1 MDFGSAF
8 NNFANNIGQIL
19 PGLGFGL
26 NLLGFGSSP
35 GTQAP
40 PPPKEDPA
48 DIK

>member
-1 MDFGSAF
+1 MDFSSAV
-8 NNFANNIGQIL
+8 NKFADNLGAIF

-26 NLLGFGSSP
+26 NLMGLGTPPESQ
-35 GTQAP
+35 TT